1 MLQALIDRIVIFQIR
16 HSEFDSYKT
25 LWRKHITWVW
35 LCTHP
40 DAPNHGR
47 RPQQSHIS
55 HACKS
60 ASASGACGHEHI
72 SGDAQAHPGVTGH
85 SVQRHP
91 TLACEPRAKTNRAS
105 ELAAPSQRECELP
118 AARAALGVPRNMWW
132 IPEVAREAIRYLL
145 GATERTHLRALGNLE
160 AIYTLSVFTPFLGA
174 TPGLVTAYGLYIGEY
189 FEVGGPAEW
198 HYYNATTAPNGAYL
212 FASSRAHFKE
222 PFAGP
227 SNIAF
232 WTCGTV
238 LFMLPWL
245 SGTRMPNTTYGIGMN
260 LALLGAA
267 SYTFHL
273 DGSRMWTWQ
282 HGERSS
288 KNSAMPRCNAS
299 LQCVPRAPS
308 TPPLHHLMQWRC
320 CTLMS
325 PMSLSRAPLAAHTS
339 HARVGLSA

>member
-1 MLQALIDRIVIFQIR
+1 
-16 HSEFDSYKT
+16 
-25 LWRKHITWVW
+25 
-35 LCTHP
+35 
-40 DAPNHGR
+40 
-47 RPQQSHIS
+47 
-55 HACKS
+55 
-60 ASASGACGHEHI
+60 
-72 SGDAQAHPGVTGH
+72 
-85 SVQRHP
+85 
-91 TLACEPRAKTNRAS
+91 
-105 ELAAPSQRECELP
+105 
-118 AARAALGVPRNMWW
+118 MWW

-267 SYTFHL
+267 SYAFHL

-288 KNSAMPRCNAS
+288 KNASLCNAS

-308 TPPLHHLMQWRC
+308 TPLLHHLMQWRC
-320 CTLMS
+320 CPLMS
-325 PMSLSRAPLAAHTS
+325 PCPSLAPLSPPTRLTRS
-339 HARVGLSA
+339 LR